1 MVTTTSA
8 APVELKSIIVW
19 PSCFRLKNG
28 QRIQR
33 VIITGYGNN
42 WNNPLWY
49 LQTPVHFGYFV
60 FTIICSEK
68 TFEGQQQALLFE
80 ESNFST
86 TGYIFQGDLQCCAS
100 LHSQTIFQKFAKQVF
115 FSVSKSALSP
125 PHSLEIRKVF

>member
-60 FTIICSEK
+60 FTIICNK
-68 TFEGQQQALLFE
+68 KLLKDNNMLFFLRRVTFQQLAIFFRVTCNVVHLSAQPN
-80 ESNFST
+80 NFPK
-86 TGYIFQGDLQCCAS
+86 IC
-100 LHSQTIFQKFAKQVF
+100 QVGL
-115 FSVSKSALSP
+115 FSVCKSALSP